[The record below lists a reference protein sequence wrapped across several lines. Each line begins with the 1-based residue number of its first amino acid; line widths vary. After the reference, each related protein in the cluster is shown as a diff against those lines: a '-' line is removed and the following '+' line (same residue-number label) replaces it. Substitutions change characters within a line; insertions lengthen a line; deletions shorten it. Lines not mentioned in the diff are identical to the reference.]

1 MNTNDNR
8 LKAHKLIDH
17 IFQDLLPA
25 HGMAQRPEQIQLSH
39 RMLDAMQD
47 GRIALCDAGTG
58 IGKTY
63 AYLAAAT
70 AASAFPT
77 GQIARPIII
86 STSSIALQNAVL
98 TEYLPLLSCVLM
110 ADGILTKPL
119 KAVIRKGKSHYVC
132 DERLDRRLRQVY
144 PAKKNPEALTALR
157 TLRETLDM
165 DRVSHLSG
173 YDRERVCVP
182 QVCDCKQRDC
192 RYQRFLKTCDKDQ
205 FLFQICNHNLLVADA
220 IHRSEGKRPIFPE
233 HSIIIVDE
241 AHKLPETAQQML
253 GVTLAAEEIR
263 NLILQLKEERYLL
276 AAEMLEDSTGPLRRK
291 LAQPREEAEPVEACL
306 RLLTAPSCT
315 LPIIQRQI
323 GSLLSPLGSRQ
334 LNTVLDAVKLFTSSQ
349 TDMIFYTAE
358 DVSTGG
364 AMLCAAAGDITQRI
378 KKILW
383 QPDQAFVL
391 TSGTMAVGSDF
402 RRFKTQA
409 GLEKGHRVMESVSP
423 SPFDYRNNCLL
434 YLPQIPPRQ
443 RVEDTDVYFNELT
456 AELVGLIKAAT
467 GHALVLFTSYCR
479 VSTDSEEQLNSYEAQ
494 KTYYTQ
500 KIQDSPD
507 WEMAGI
513 YADEGIS
520 GTSLK
525 KRTQFN
531 KMITACKRGHIDLI
545 ITKSLSRFARN
556 TVDCLDTVRLL
567 KANGIGVYFEKE
579 NINTLT
585 ESSEFLITLF
595 SGFAQAES
603 ESLSKNVAWGKQ
615 KSAEAGKVTFQYKKM
630 LGYRKGADGQPEIVP
645 EEAEIIRRI
654 YHRYLDGCTLGQ
666 IKRELEK
673 DGVPT
678 AQGVERWSPSI
689 IHNILTNEKYIG
701 DALLQKTYVTDCI
714 NKKVKKNRGERTMYY
729 VENSHPAIV
738 SRDLFNQVQQEM
750 TRRSS
755 KRKVLQKSG
764 KTELGKYSGKYA
776 LTELLVCGEC
786 GSPYKRV
793 TWARNGKKRIVWR
806 CVSRLEFGTKY
817 CQHSPTLDEGKLHSA
832 ILAAMNEY
840 AAIRQEV
847 CPDVLAMAEEAR
859 QALSQAGAR
868 LLQLKKRMD
877 AVSREQSDVLDRLL
891 VNMADTELN
900 ARMKALTDEK
910 ESLKAQIADAQ
921 QAEVDLE
928 EQAARRRQM
937 WDSIMECAAGY
948 TEFDNELV
956 RQVIQKI
963 TVEDAETIRIQFRDS
978 DVVLEQEV
986 E

>member
-1 MNTNDNR
+1 M
-8 LKAHKLIDH
+8 
-17 IFQDLLPA
+17 
-25 HGMAQRPEQIQLSH
+25 
-39 RMLDAMQD
+39 
-47 GRIALCDAGTG
+47 
-58 IGKTY
+58 
-63 AYLAAAT
+63 
-70 AASAFPT
+70 
-77 GQIARPIII
+77 
-86 STSSIALQNAVL
+86 
-98 TEYLPLLSCVLM
+98 
-110 ADGILTKPL
+110 
-119 KAVIRKGKSHYVC
+119 
-132 DERLDRRLRQVY
+132 
-144 PAKKNPEALTALR
+144 
-157 TLRETLDM
+157 
-165 DRVSHLSG
+165 
-173 YDRERVCVP
+173 
-182 QVCDCKQRDC
+182 
-192 RYQRFLKTCDKDQ
+192 
-205 FLFQICNHNLLVADA
+205 
-220 IHRSEGKRPIFPE
+220 
-233 HSIIIVDE
+233 
-241 AHKLPETAQQML
+241 
-253 GVTLAAEEIR
+253 
-263 NLILQLKEERYLL
+263 
-276 AAEMLEDSTGPLRRK
+276 
-291 LAQPREEAEPVEACL
+291 
-306 RLLTAPSCT
+306 
-315 LPIIQRQI
+315 
-323 GSLLSPLGSRQ
+323 
-334 LNTVLDAVKLFTSSQ
+334 
-349 TDMIFYTAE
+349 
-358 DVSTGG
+358 
-364 AMLCAAAGDITQRI
+364 
-378 KKILW
+378 
-383 QPDQAFVL
+383 
-391 TSGTMAVGSDF
+391 
-402 RRFKTQA
+402 
-409 GLEKGHRVMESVSP
+409 
-423 SPFDYRNNCLL
+423 
-434 YLPQIPPRQ
+434 
-443 RVEDTDVYFNELT
+443 
-456 AELVGLIKAAT
+456 
-467 GHALVLFTSYCR
+467 
-479 VSTDSEEQLNSYEAQ
+479 
-494 KTYYTQ
+494 
-500 KIQDSPD
+500 
-507 WEMAGI
+507 
-513 YADEGIS
+513 
-520 GTSLK
+520 
-525 KRTQFN
+525 
-531 KMITACKRGHIDLI
+531 
-545 ITKSLSRFARN
+545 
-556 TVDCLDTVRLL
+556 RLL

-654 YHRYLDGCTLGQ
+654 YHRYLNGCTLGK
-666 IKRELEK
+666 IKRELEE

-714 NKKVKKNRGERTMYY
+714 TKKVKKNRGERTMYY

-738 SRDLFNQVQQEM
+738 ARDLFNQVQQEM

-877 AVSREQSDVLDRLL
+877 EVSREQSDVLDRLL

-928 EQAARRRQM
+928 EQAAKRRQM

-963 TVEDAETIRIQFRDS
+963 TVEDAETIRIHFRDS
-978 DVVLEQEV
+978 DEVLEQEL
-986 E
+986 